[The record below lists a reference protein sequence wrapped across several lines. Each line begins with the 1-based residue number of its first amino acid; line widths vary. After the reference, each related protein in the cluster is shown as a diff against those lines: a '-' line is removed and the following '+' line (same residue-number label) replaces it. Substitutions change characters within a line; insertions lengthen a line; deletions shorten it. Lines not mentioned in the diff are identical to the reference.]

1 MPKKLLSFFIF
12 LFFFTIVKAEIV
24 NEVQIQGNKRV
35 SDETVKLYGGIDLNK
50 DYSNKDLN
58 RILKN
63 LYDTNFFEDVTIDLE
78 RNVLKINLKEY
89 PIINKLIITGEKSN
103 NYKDQIKK
111 IINLKEKG
119 SLIKSNLS
127 KDIEIIKKLYSS
139 RGFNSS
145 KVEAKLNKIDQ
156 TKFDLLIEITK
167 GKKSKISS
175 VNFIGNN
182 KVRSNRLREIV
193 ASEEDKFWKVL
204 TNNTNFN
211 ENLVKLDIRLL
222 RNYYKSL
229 GFYDIKITSNVANI
243 GNEGNVTLTY
253 SIDEGQRYIISK
265 ISTNV
270 DPVFDKNLFFTLND
284 SYKEFIGDYYS
295 PFKVKKLLDNLDDLI
310 ENKNL
315 QFVEHNVEEILEQGK
330 IHIKFNI
337 FEGQKVLVERINII
351 GNNITNED
359 VIRGELILDEGDPFT
374 NLNLEKSI
382 SQIKAR
388 GLFRDVQYKVLD
400 GSKNNLKIIEIEVQE
415 QPTGEISAGA
425 GFGTNGG
432 TFAIG
437 ISESNWLGQGKKLG
451 FDLEVDEESLSGQ
464 LSYTDPN
471 YDFLGNAI
479 SYYISSE
486 DNDKPNQG
494 YENTL
499 ISSGINTSF
508 EQYKDVGLTLG
519 LDLSYDDLRTD
530 SIASDSLKK
539 QSGSFTE
546 LSGLYG
552 FTVDKRNR
560 SFNPT
565 DGSILKFSQS
575 APFYA
580 DKSFLSNQFS
590 VSGYKT
596 LSEDIIG
603 ASKFFLSTINGLGS
617 DDVRLSKRKSLGSK
631 RIRGFER
638 NKIGPVDGSDHIGG
652 NYAASLNLETN
663 LPNLLPEDTKTDV
676 GLFLDFANVWGVD
689 YDDSLDDS
697 NKIRSSTGVTM
708 NWMSPLGPMNFVL
721 SQNLSKADT
730 DSTESFSFN
739 LGTTF

>member
-211 ENLVKLDIRLL
+211 ESLVKLDIRLL

>member
-1 MPKKLLSFFIF
+1 MFKKSIFFFIF
-12 LFFFTIVKAEIV
+12 FIFFANIKAEIV
-24 NEVQIQGNKRV
+24 NEIQIQGNKRI
-35 SDETVKLYGGIDLNK
+35 SNETIKIYGGINVNK
-50 DYSNKDLN
+50 DYSKKDLN
-58 RILKN
+58 QILKN
-63 LYDTNFFEDVTIDLE
+63 LYETNFFEDV
-78 RNVLKINLKEY
+78 NVELKGNILRINLKEY

-103 NYKDQIKK
+103 KYKDQIKK
-111 IINLKEKG
+111 LINLKEKG

-127 KDIEIIKKLYSS
+127 KDLEIIKKLYSS

-145 KVEAKLNKIDQ
+145 KIEAKLNKIDE
-156 TKFDLLIEITK
+156 TKFDLLIDISK
-167 GKKSKISS
+167 GNKSKISS

-182 KVRSNRLREIV
+182 KVRSKRLKEIV

-204 TNNTNFN
+204 TNNTNFS
-211 ENLVKLDIRLL
+211 ENLIKLDIRLL
-222 RNYYKSL
+222 KNYYKSL
-229 GFYDIKITSNVANI
+229 GFYDIQITSNVANI
-243 GNEGNVTLTY
+243 GNEGDVSLSY
-253 SIDEGQRYIISK
+253 SINEGTRYIISK
-265 ISTNV
+265 ISMNV
-270 DPVFDKNLFFTLND
+270 DPVFDKTLFLPLND
-284 SYKEFIGDYYS
+284 SYKEFIGEYYS
-295 PFKVKKLLDNLDDLI
+295 PFSVKKLLENLDDLI
-310 ENKNL
+310 DSKNL

-330 IHIKFNI
+330 IHIKFNV
-337 FEGQKVLVERINII
+337 FEGQKILVERINIT
-351 GNNITNED
+351 GNSITNED

-382 SQIKAR
+382 SQIKSR
-388 GLFRDVQYKVLD
+388 RLFRDVQYKVLD
-400 GSKNNLKIIEIEVQE
+400 GSKKNLKIVEIEVVE

-432 TFAIG
+432 TFAMG

-451 FDLEVDEESLSGQ
+451 FDIEVDEESLSGQ

-471 YDFLGNAI
+471 YDFLGNEI

-546 LSGLYG
+546 FSGLYG

-560 SFNPT
+560 AFNPT

-596 LSEDIIG
+596 LSEDVIG

-617 DDVRLSKRKSLGSK
+617 DDVRLSKRRSLSTK

-689 YDDSLDDS
+689 YDDTLDDS
-697 NKIRSSTGVTM
+697 NKIRSSTGITM
-708 NWMSPLGPMNFVL
+708 NWMSPIGPMNFVL

-730 DSTESFSFN
+730 DTTENFSFN

>member
-1 MPKKLLSFFIF
+1 MFKKLSPFFIF
-12 LFFFTIVKAEIV
+12 LIFFTTIHAEIV
-24 NEVQIQGNKRV
+24 NEVRIIGNKRV
-35 SDETVKLYGGIDLNK
+35 SEETIKIYGGIKVNE
-50 DYSNKDLN
+50 DYSSKDLN
-58 RILKN
+58 QILKN
-63 LYDTNFFEDVTIDLE
+63 LYETNFFEDVNVDLKK
-78 RNVLKINLKEY
+78 NILQINLKEY
-89 PIINKLIITGEKSN
+89 PIINRLIITGEKSK

-127 KDIEIIKKLYSS
+127 KDLEIIKKLYSS

-145 KVEAKLNKIDQ
+145 KIEAKLNKIDE
-156 TKFDLLIEITK
+156 TKFDLLIDITK
-167 GKKSKISS
+167 GEKSKITS
-175 VNFIGNN
+175 VNFIGND

-204 TNNTNFN
+204 TNNTNFS
-211 ENLVKLDIRLL
+211 ENLVQLDIRLL
-222 RNYYKSL
+222 KNYYKSL
-229 GFYDIKITSNVANI
+229 GFYDIQITSNVANI
-243 GNEGNVTLTY
+243 GNKGNVTLSY
-253 SIDEGQRYIISK
+253 SIDEGTRYIISK

-270 DPVFDKNLFFTLND
+270 DPVFDKAIFLSLND
-284 SYKEFIGDYYS
+284 SYKEFIGEYYS
-295 PFKVKKLLDNLDDLI
+295 PFKIKKLLDNLDNLI
-310 ENKNL
+310 ERKNL
-315 QFVEHNVEEILEQGK
+315 QFVEHNVEEILEKDK

-337 FEGQKVLVERINII
+337 FEGQKILVERINIT

-374 NLNLEKSI
+374 NLNLDKSI
-382 SQIKAR
+382 SKIKSR

-400 GSKNNLKIIEIEVQE
+400 GSKNNLKIVEIEVTE

-432 TFAIG
+432 TFAVG

-451 FDLEVDEESLSGQ
+451 FNLEVDEESLSGQ
-464 LSYTDPN
+464 LSFTDPN
-471 YDFLGNAI
+471 YDFLGNSL

-499 ISSGINTSF
+499 ISSGINTTF

-519 LDLSYDDLRTD
+519 LDLSYDDLRTE

-552 FTVDKRNR
+552 FNVDKRNR
-560 SFNPT
+560 AFNPT

-575 APFYA
+575 FPFYA

-596 LSEDIIG
+596 LTEDVIG
-603 ASKFFLSTINGLGS
+603 ASKFLLSTINGLGS
-617 DDVRLSKRKSLGSK
+617 DDVRLSKRKSLSTK

-638 NKIGPVDGSDHIGG
+638 NKIGPVDGADHIGG

-663 LPNLLPEDTKTDV
+663 LPNLLPEDTKTDI

-721 SQNLSKADT
+721 SQNISKADT
-730 DSTESFSFN
+730 DITESFSFN